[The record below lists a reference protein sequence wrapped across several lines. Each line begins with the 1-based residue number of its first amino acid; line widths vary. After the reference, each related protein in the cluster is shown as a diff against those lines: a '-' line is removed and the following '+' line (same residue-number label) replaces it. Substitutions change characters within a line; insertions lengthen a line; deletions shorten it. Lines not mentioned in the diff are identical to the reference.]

1 MRTGLQNMRL
11 GYILLKNSEGG
22 AHRMESKTGHRHDEG
37 ANDAAPPR
45 SEVLVP
51 NPGGLVL
58 RSSPLPPLLCWP
70 RIGGSPYCRGGK
82 THIGARFFGATPHS
96 EVLARFLAGFR
107 VSCGLRWE

>member
-1 MRTGLQNMRL
+1 
-11 GYILLKNSEGG
+11 LLKNLEGG
-22 AHRMESKTGHRHDEG
+22 AHGMEGEDSRWHDEG

-51 NPGGLVL
+51 NPAGLVL

-82 THIGARFFGATPHS
+82 THIGARFFGAPP
-96 EVLARFLAGFR
+96 RFEAFSQDLGFFAGPT
-107 VSCGLRWE
+107 GN